1 MPDTSL
7 IKGHINIDF
16 LTDEMLDETI
26 FKETHHIE
34 FTWEE
39 LGLPKP
45 KVKQESAIVH
55 QSFGSDCPDW
65 AHEIKNMFANT
76 IEHSMVTINLI
87 EPGFFIPPHR
97 DAFLKLREFAR
108 VNNIDITDK
117 EPVRINLFLQ
127 DHKIGHYFEMDDKV
141 CFNYKKGDY
150 AIIKLGK
157 IHSVINIGNEN
168 RYTLQ
173 VSGFANKGT
182 YT

>member
-1 MPDTSL
+1 MPKNSL
-7 IKGHINIDF
+7 IKGHIDIDF
-16 LTDEMLDETI
+16 LTNEMLDQTV
-26 FKETHHIE
+26 FKETHHLE
-34 FTWEE
+34 FNWEE

-45 KVKQESAIVH
+45 KVKQESAMVH
-55 QSFGSDCPDW
+55 QSFGSDCPTW
-65 AHEIKNMFANT
+65 AHKIKDMFSKT
-76 IEHSMVTINLI
+76 IEHSMVTINLV

-97 DAFLKLREFAR
+97 DAFLKLREY
-108 VNNIDITDK
+108 VKINNIDITDK

-127 DHKIGHYFEMDDKV
+127 DHKIGHFFEMENEV
-141 CFNYKKGDY
+141 CFNYKKGDF
-150 AIIKLGK
+150 AIIKLNK

>member
-1 MPDTSL
+1 
-7 IKGHINIDF
+7 
-16 LTDEMLDETI
+16 
-26 FKETHHIE
+26 
-34 FTWEE
+34 
-39 LGLPKP
+39 
-45 KVKQESAIVH
+45 
-55 QSFGSDCPDW
+55 
-65 AHEIKNMFANT
+65 
-76 IEHSMVTINLI
+76 MVTINLI

-127 DHKIGHYFEMDDKV
+127 DHKIGHYFEMDNTI

-173 VSGFANKGT
+173 VSGFANKGI